1 MSIPALIEQLA
12 HLPTPYVAHQWRGWQ
27 IRPII
32 SGNNLLFR
40 ATRDGA
46 DLAIKLLIRD
56 ERNRA
61 QREFSA
67 LTLLES
73 LGSPVAPR
81 PIFLDLDSYRHAV
94 LAQTWVDGHMLQS
107 APDDD
112 STWLHILQTYHAV
125 HRIGLDDIMR
135 QGVAFDQTVSSTL
148 PDQAVSDIIA
158 FARQVPPE
166 YYAES
171 LAGLIDALVR
181 MRIPTIHIS
190 SCLCHGDPNVR
201 NMIVTSSGA
210 RLVDWEYSC
219 VNDPAHEIAALM
231 SHPVGGSAS
240 EDRSQWIAEQY
251 ALLSGEPN
259 MLPRIRLHYALRLAW
274 WCVRLLFGRY
284 VLLQRPSH
292 RLVGP
297 GAEEEISTLEN
308 IDRYFSRAH
317 MQLARFM

>member
-1 MSIPALIEQLA
+1 MLVERLA
-12 HLPTPYVAHQWRGWQ
+12 HLPALYVAHEWCGWQ
-27 IRPII
+27 IRPVV

-94 LAQTWVDGHMLQS
+94 LAQTWVDGQMLQS

-112 STWLHILQTYHAV
+112 STWLRILQTYHAV

-158 FARQVPPE
+158 YAQQVPPE
-166 YYAES
+166 YHTEA

-181 MRIPTIHIS
+181 MRIPTIRRS

-201 NMIVTSSGA
+201 NMIVTSGGA
-210 RLVDWEYSC
+210 RLVDWEYSGI
-219 VNDPAHEIAALM
+219 NDPAHEIAALM
-231 SHPVGGSAS
+231 SHPVGGLPG
-240 EDRSQWIAEQY
+240 EERWRWLAEQY
-251 ALLSGEPN
+251 ALLSGEPD
-259 MLPRIRLHYALRLAW
+259 MLLRIRLHYALRLAW

-297 GAEEEISTLEN
+297 QAEEEISTLEN

-317 MQLARFM
+317 MQLSRFM